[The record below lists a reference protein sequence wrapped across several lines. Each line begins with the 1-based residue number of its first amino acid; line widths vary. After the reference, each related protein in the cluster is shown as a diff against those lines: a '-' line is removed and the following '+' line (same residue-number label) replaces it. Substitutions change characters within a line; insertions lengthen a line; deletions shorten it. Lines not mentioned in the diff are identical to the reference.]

1 MENSINSM
9 SKALSSNERTSG
21 SPEES
26 GWTVYF
32 EDFLVNNN
40 NEEHMMSRY
49 CSSRFETSNSL
60 VSDAASLI
68 GKKSMVKS
76 SKRLSFKKRK
86 TIGALVDD
94 SLEDTASS
102 PVSSPKVCNEL
113 NEMNMKIAKRSDNT
127 EISQEK
133 GSASGQIEERSE
145 VGFIGRDSDCTE
157 LKKSGLCLVPFS
169 MLINYFG

>member
-40 NEEHMMSRY
+40 QEHMTSRY
-49 CSSRFETSNSL
+49 CSSRFETSNSV

-68 GKKSMVKS
+68 GKKKSMVKS

-94 SLEDTASS
+94 ALEDTASS
-102 PVSSPKVCNEL
+102 PLSSPKVRIFYFL
-113 NEMNMKIAKRSDNT
+113 F
-127 EISQEK
+127 
-133 GSASGQIEERSE
+133 
-145 VGFIGRDSDCTE
+145 FIYIHI
-157 LKKSGLCLVPFS
+157 L
-169 MLINYFG
+169 